1 MYHISNNYKRGAS
14 INDNGGFKEKNTIN
28 ALLSTKLIIFL
39 NYDEIGN
46 WVYYIGAEGVVYIGY
61 VVVVVKREYILQAK
75 YS

>member
-1 MYHISNNYKRGAS
+1 MTRKVLKKFIKL
-14 INDNGGFKEKNTIN
+14 KKNL
-28 ALLSTKLIIFL
+28 LLSTKLIIFL

>member
-1 MYHISNNYKRGAS
+1 MTRKVLKKFIKL
-14 INDNGGFKEKNTIN
+14 KKNL
-28 ALLSTKLIIFL
+28 LLSTKLIIFL

-46 WVYYIGAEGVVYIGY
+46 WVYYIRAEGVVYIGY

>member
-1 MYHISNNYKRGAS
+1 MEEIERS
-14 INDNGGFKEKNTIN
+14 INDNGSFGKNIN
-28 ALLSTKLIIFL
+28 LKHLLLSTKLIIFL